1 MGQQSLFRQ
10 YFRNRKKPKKQLKY
24 LWFHAAIRVGP
35 IRWCSVQCGNQD
47 IDFLLEGASTEN
59 HAIVFAL
66 HWKRT
71 MPQGSPYLSER
82 RLRFIDEGIRPL
94 MNTHPS
100 YYFSWSWKLT
110 QAKTRSGGT
119 RVMLWPL
126 TFTIQRLPSFWRGLN
141 EFIEGAIC
149 FEPVYELFLDNMAF
163 QF

>member
-1 MGQQSLFRQ
+1 M
-10 YFRNRKKPKKQLKY
+10 KKTQKTQLKY

-47 IDFLLEGASTEN
+47 IDFWLEGTSTEN
-59 HAIVFAL
+59 HAIVFTL
-66 HWKRT
+66 HWKRM

-82 RLRFIDEGIRPL
+82 RLRFIDEGIRAL

-141 EFIEGAIC
+141 EFINGTIC
-149 FEPVYELFLDNMAF
+149 FEPPHELFLDNVDF
-163 QF
+163 QFQHLNFKLVKI